1 MTAPIIVSGA
11 PGSPYTRKMLAVLRY
26 RRIPYRF
33 LTPPVAAAR
42 GLPAPKVAL
51 LPTLYFEGP
60 GGAIEAATD
69 SSPMIRRLE
78 TLYADRAIVPPDP
91 ALAFLDRLIEDYA
104 DEWLTKP
111 MFHYRWA
118 YPDDIRRS
126 QRVLP
131 FYRGLSRPDDEIAR
145 AGEAFAQRQISR
157 LRVVGSNAT
166 TAPVIEDSYKRF
178 LALFDAHLRDHP
190 FLLGGRPAASDFAC
204 YGQLT
209 QLALFDPTPTGI
221 AIDIAPRV
229 FAWTALAEDLS
240 GHEPQAADW
249 LEADA
254 LPDSLRALFAEIGR
268 VYAPVMFT
276 NARAVQAGAAQVE
289 TSVDGR
295 VWRQD
300 PFPYQA
306 KCLMWLREARAALD
320 APARKAVD
328 RVLEGTGCE
337 VLFR

>member
-1 MTAPIIVSGA
+1 MTAPIVVSGA
-11 PGSPYTRKMLAVLRY
+11 PGSPFTRKMLAVLRY

-33 LTPPVAAAR
+33 LTPPAAAAR

-60 GGAIEAATD
+60 DGGVEAATD
-69 SSPMIRRLE
+69 SSPLIRRLE
-78 TLYADRAIVPPDP
+78 TLHAERAIVPPDP

-118 YPDDIRRS
+118 YADDIRRS

-131 FYRGLSRPDDEIAR
+131 FYRGLPRPDDEVGQ
-145 AGEAFAQRQISR
+145 AGEAFAQRQIGR
-157 LRVVGSNAT
+157 LRVVGSSAT

-178 LALFDAHLRDHP
+178 LTLFDAHLRDHP
-190 FLLGGRPAASDFAC
+190 FLLGGGPATGDFAC

-209 QLALFDPTPTGI
+209 QLALFDPTPMGI
-221 AIDIAPRV
+221 AIDLAPRV
-229 FAWTALAEDLS
+229 FAWTALTEDLS
-240 GHEPQAADW
+240 GHEPQAGDW
-249 LEADA
+249 LDANA

-268 VYAPVMFT
+268 VYAPVMLA

-289 TSVDGR
+289 TSVAGR
-295 VWRQD
+295 AWRQD

-306 KCLMWLREARAALD
+306 KCLAWLREAHAALD
-320 APARKAVD
+320 STARATVGEA
-328 RVLEGTGCE
+328 LGGTGCG